1 MVKTFTFS
9 TVATFAFIRFGEMGM
24 GLQSLSE
31 TARTAWVIWL
41 MVLFGGILFWAF
53 RSKNKN
59 RPQNDGKLPFADDQ
73 DRD

>member
-1 MVKTFTFS
+1 
-9 TVATFAFIRFGEMGM
+9 M